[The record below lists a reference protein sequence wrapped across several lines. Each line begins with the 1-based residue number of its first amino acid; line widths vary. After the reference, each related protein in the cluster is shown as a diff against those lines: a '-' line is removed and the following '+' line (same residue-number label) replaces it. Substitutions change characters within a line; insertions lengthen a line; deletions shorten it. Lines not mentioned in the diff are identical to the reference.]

1 MNKTKR
7 SENFLGTVYK
17 TYSNYSLKFSTKPGS
32 TLKVGELIQF
42 KINNKLQLGLIKSV
56 ERFNYLINQD
66 EAVQLSSLFH
76 EKPNLSAESIGIE
89 NNFDDFVVG
98 EVEILGTRNKGESL
112 FRRSPYPVK
121 IGTKIYE
128 AEEDFI
134 RQQIIPEKESISIGK
149 LGLDQ
154 SIDFYL
160 DFNQLISKHFCIL
173 AMTGAGKSWTVA
185 VLVEQIAKKYDL
197 PIVIFDPHGEY
208 SSLMVNKKKKEELK
222 PEEDITQ
229 NVKVFSVASKYLTEN
244 FDQMF
249 SKKYGI
255 DRDSERL
262 TIDITDLET
271 YQIISIL
278 NELFELS
285 EAQSRILQA
294 GWSDVRKELK
304 NSDSTDIDEILKK
317 FRSSGATRSMAAK
330 GVLNTKFK
338 MFADNA
344 PFVRKSLEER
354 AINVD
359 DIVKKG
365 QVSVIDLSGI
375 QLLYQ
380 QTLVAVISEKIL
392 NARMRKRI
400 PPVLCIFE
408 EAHRFIPSGS
418 ILNASKKTLK
428 KVAQEGRKFSM
439 GLGIVSQRPS
449 RLDSD
454 VLSQCNTQIILRLT
468 NPKDQEYVRKIS
480 EYVTSSD
487 LEKLRTL
494 IPGEAFVFG
503 SATFIS
509 LPIKIRSERITEHGG
524 YTPNIIESLKQF

>member
-1 MNKTKR
+1 MQKR
-7 SENFLGTVYK
+7 FLGTVYK
-17 TYSNYSLKFSTKPGS
+17 TFSNYSLKFSTKPGFN
-32 TLKVGELIQF
+32 LKVGELVEF
-42 KINNKLQLGLIKSV
+42 EINNEKQIGIIKSV

-66 EAVQLSSLFH
+66 EAVQLSTLFH

-98 EVEILGTRNKGESL
+98 EVEVVGKRNSGDKI

-121 IGTKIYE
+121 IGTKIYKADE
-128 AEEDFI
+128 NFVKS
-134 RQQIIPEKESISIGK
+134 QITPDKACVSIGN
-149 LGLDQ
+149 LRLDED
-154 SIDFYL
+154 IDFFL
-160 DFNQLISKHFCIL
+160 DFNELLSKHFCVL

-185 VLVEQIAKKYDL
+185 VLVEQIAKKFDI

-208 SSLMVNKKKKEELK
+208 SSLLVKRKNSIIKAEN
-222 PEEDITQ
+222 DIT
-229 NVKVFSVASKYLTEN
+229 NKVKVFTVAKEYISKS
-244 FDQMF
+244 FDKMF
-249 SKKYGI
+249 FEKYKKE
-255 DRDSERL
+255 RNSTRL

-294 GWSDVRKELK
+294 GWADVRKELR
-304 NSDSTDIDEILKK
+304 NSDSTDIDAILKR
-317 FRSSGATRSMAAK
+317 FRESEATISTAAK
-330 GVLNTKFK
+330 GILNTKFK
-338 MFADNA
+338 L
-344 PFVRKSLEER
+344 FVESASFLRKTIEQK
-354 AINVD
+354 AIQVQ

-365 QVSVIDLSGI
+365 QISVIDLSGL

-380 QTLVAVISEKIL
+380 QTLVAVLAEKIL
-392 NARMRKRI
+392 EGRMNKKI
-400 PPVLCIFE
+400 PPVLSIFE
-408 EAHRFIPSGS
+408 EAHRFIPSGAV
-418 ILNASKKTLK
+418 ITASKKTLK

-439 GLGIVSQRPS
+439 GLGIISQRPS

-468 NPKDQEYVRKIS
+468 NPKDQDYVRQIS

-487 LEKLRTL
+487 LEELRTL

-503 SATFIS
+503 SATLIS
-509 LPIKIRSERITEHGG
+509 LPIKVKSDRFTEHGG
-524 YTPNIIESLKQF
+524 YTPDILEALKKY